1 MCRRRAL
8 GLLARREHSRLELEN
23 KLADRSF
30 GAEFICSTLDQLQ
43 EEGLLVETRF
53 VEEFIRSRVFKR
65 NGPIRIRA
73 ELLERGIGEHEVRS
87 ALAVAGFDWSGL
99 AGAARTKRF
108 GINAPGDLKERVR
121 QIRFLRYRGFEMAQI
136 NAALDLDGNSD

>member
-1 MCRRRAL
+1 MVE
-8 GLLARREHSRLELEN
+8 AR
-23 KLADRSF
+23 F
-30 GAEFICSTLDQLQ
+30 M
-43 EEGLLVETRF
+43 
-53 VEEFIRSRVFKR
+53 EEFIRSRAFKG

-87 ALAVAGFDWSGL
+87 ALAVAGFDWLGL

-108 GINAPGDLKERVR
+108 GTNAPGDLKERVR